1 MKKLV
6 VMLLASLFVANVAL
20 AVVDP
25 DDNMMGIYFD
35 MNADTYCMA
44 VGPYAPFDAYV
55 MLTNP
60 TFPAVFGYEFGFTYE
75 GNLLFSGVALNGT
88 GPIDVGG
95 AVGNHIVGLGAPLAA
110 TPATLLAT
118 LTLIPLATT
127 PIYFDLFGA
136 TPASIGD
143 GSLPVILLENSGI
156 ATMGLSTG
164 IGNFNAVLNYDGPC
178 EDIVASDEASWDAV
192 KSLYR

>member
-25 DDNMMGIYFD
+25 DENMMGIYFD
-35 MNADTYCMA
+35 MDADSYCMP

-60 TFPAVFGYEFGFTYE
+60 NFPAVYGYEFGFE
-75 GNLLFSGVALNGT
+75 VVGNMLFSGVGLAGT

-95 AVGNHIVGLGAPLAA
+95 GVGNHIVGLGAPLAA
-110 TPATLLAT
+110 APATLLAT
-118 LTLIPLATT
+118 LTLIPLDTM
-127 PIYFDLFGA
+127 PITFDLFGA

-164 IGNFNAVLNYDGPC
+164 IGNVNAILNYDGPC
-178 EDIVASDEASWDAV
+178 EDIVAADEASWDAV